1 MRRTAAPPP
10 HTKQAID
17 ELNYIPNATAREL
30 RRTTSNKIGLV
41 LPDLVDPYYNGIL
54 RGVLRQI
61 RSGDYILNIAFSDQ
75 NAKEERKKIGK
86 LINANVAGLLIVTCQ
101 PDNRE
106 FFQSRVIK
114 SGLPSVFVHQKPNFD
129 ANYIGYTPIP
139 GHLAL
144 QAGRNL
150 AIFKNSVHKQQVYD
164 YFKWIFE
171 ASTSCYYTILGGQS
185 CVRQPYENS
194 EIISQ
199 YPWMELTKRPIPH
212 YHSRSVPQTRNM
224 TTMIPINRFET
235 VLCDVVRRVLSSHMA
250 LRDSLE
256 IAQVEM
262 QALFR
267 VRLLISPQTKKSC
280 RFCGRIFPYPSK
292 YIPSV

>member
-10 HTKQAID
+10 HTRQAID
-17 ELNYIPNATAREL
+17 ELNYIPNAAAREL

-75 NAKEERKKIGK
+75 NAKEERKKIGE

-106 FFQSRVIK
+106 FFQSRGIK
-114 SGLPSVFVHQKPNFD
+114 SGPPSVFVHQKPNFD
-129 ANYIGYTPIP
+129 ANYIGYAPIP

-171 ASTSCYYTILGGQS
+171 APPAATTPFWAVNPACGSPMRTARSSVSTPGWSWPSDQS
-185 CVRQPYENS
+185 PLPQPQCSPDAEHDHHD
-194 EIISQ
+194 
-199 YPWMELTKRPIPH
+199 PH
-212 YHSRSVPQTRNM
+212 
-224 TTMIPINRFET
+224 
-235 VLCDVVRRVLSSHMA
+235 
-250 LRDSLE
+250 
-256 IAQVEM
+256 
-262 QALFR
+262 
-267 VRLLISPQTKKSC
+267 
-280 RFCGRIFPYPSK
+280 
-292 YIPSV
+292 